1 MDKYEN
7 MRKNMIETQIVAR
20 GIKDKRVIKA
30 MGDIPRH
37 EFVPK
42 DLKLYSYDD
51 NPLPIENGQ
60 TISQPYIVALM
71 SECLELKGNEKVLE
85 IGTGSGYQAAVLSI
99 LAKKVYSIEIKE
111 TLYNQAKNTLE
122 KLNYKNIELIYGD
135 GSVGY
140 IKKAPYDRIIVTAA
154 AKKVPQELIKQLKD
168 GGILVIPVGAENIQ
182 ILTKITKKNGKLKEE
197 SITPCRF
204 VPLVRKD

>member
-30 MGDIPRH
+30 MCDIPRH

-42 DLKLYSYDD
+42 DLKIYSYDD
-51 NPLPIENGQ
+51 NPLPIANGQ
-60 TISQPYIVALM
+60 TISQPYMVALM

-85 IGTGSGYQAAVLSI
+85 IGTGSGYQTAVLSI

-111 TLYNQAKNTLE
+111 TLFNQAKNTLE
-122 KLNYKNIELIYGD
+122 KLKIKNVELIYGD

-140 IKKAPYDRIIVTAA
+140 VKEAPYDRIIVTAA
-154 AKKVPQELIKQLKD
+154 AKKIPEELKKQLKD
-168 GGILVIPVGAENIQ
+168 GGILVIPIGAENIQ
-182 ILTKITKKNGKLKEE
+182 ILTKITKKNGKLIKE

-204 VPLVRKD
+204 VPLI

>member
-7 MRKNMIETQIVAR
+7 MRKIMVETQIIPR

-42 DLKLYSYDD
+42 NLKIYSYDD
-51 NPLPIENGQ
+51 NPLPISEGQ
-60 TISQPYIVALM
+60 TISQPYMVALM

-85 IGTGSGYQAAVLSI
+85 IGTGSGYQTAVLSI
-99 LAKKVYSIEIKE
+99 LAKKIYSIEIKK
-111 TLYNQAKNTLE
+111 TLHNQAKKTIE

-135 GSVGY
+135 GSIGY
-140 IKKAPYDRIIVTAA
+140 IKEAPYDRIIVTAA
-154 AKKVPQELIKQLKD
+154 AKKVPQELKKQLKD
-168 GGILVIPVGAENIQ
+168 GGILVIPVGAESIQ
-182 ILTKITKKNGKLKEE
+182 ILTKIKKIKGKFIKE

-204 VPLVRKD
+204 VPLI